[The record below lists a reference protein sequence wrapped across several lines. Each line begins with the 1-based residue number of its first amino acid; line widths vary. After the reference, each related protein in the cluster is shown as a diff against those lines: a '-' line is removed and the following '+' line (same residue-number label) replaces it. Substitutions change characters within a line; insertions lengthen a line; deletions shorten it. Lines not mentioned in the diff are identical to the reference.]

1 MIGLL
6 TKNLGWKLL
15 SVGLAVL
22 LWAALVRDPE
32 LATTVSVPVMFRG
45 MPEDLEISGELVN
58 RVQLELRGPRTQ
70 LTPEDL
76 ADAAVVLN
84 LGNVDRPGDRT
95 YTIEPANVSL
105 PNGVIF
111 SRAVPAQIRLH
122 FERRVARK
130 VPVRIQISNPP
141 PDGYRVVS
149 QEVVPDTLAIVGPQ
163 SNVEQISFVDTDSI
177 DLSEVYS
184 TAEFHVNTFVADPQV
199 RFTEPPRVIVKIR
212 VERSKPR

>member
-15 SVGLAVL
+15 SIALAVL

-32 LATTVSVPVMFRG
+32 LATTVAVPVLFRG
-45 MPEDLEISGELVN
+45 MPENLEISGDLVN
-58 RVQLELRGPRTQ
+58 RVQLELRGPHTL

-84 LGNVDRPGDRT
+84 LGNVNRPGDRT
-95 YTIEPANVSL
+95 YTIEPANVSV

-122 FERRVARK
+122 FERRVLRQ
-130 VPVRIQISNPP
+130 VPVRIQVSNPP

-149 QEVVPDTLAIVGPQ
+149 QEAEPDTRAIVGPQ

-177 DLSEVYS
+177 DLSEVYAE
-184 TAEFHVNTFVADPQV
+184 AEFHVNTFVADPQV
-199 RFTEPPRVIVKIR
+199 RFADPPRVIVRVR
-212 VERSKPR
+212 VERIEPQ